1 MFSSLQHHP
10 FAVEAFFTRS
20 LVLTFAAPAQ
30 NLAPLL
36 PPCLELDTLNNQW
49 GFAAMAMVQT
59 RNLRPKG
66 FPEWL
71 GNDFFLVGYR
81 LFVKYH
87 TSAGKRLRGLYI
99 LQSETDRK
107 KMEWLG
113 NIFTKYKYTTTD
125 IKQGGDGKKYLVE
138 SQRSGFNIE
147 VNLKNEQV
155 PLPEPSPFADWKE
168 ARRFAGPLPFTFSY
182 VPEKKSVLIVEGV
195 REDWEPRPVAVK
207 NLQISFPEMLQNK
220 GLRLANAFVVE
231 NIPYSWKKGKL
242 DPWTSKEI
250 C

>member
-1 MFSSLQHHP
+1 MPESLHHHP

-20 LVLTFAAPAQ
+20 LVLTYAAPAET
-30 NLAPLL
+30 LSPLL
-36 PPCLELDTLNNQW
+36 PPCLELDTFNNKW

-59 RNLRPKG
+59 RHLRPKG
-66 FPEWL
+66 FPEWM

-87 TSAGKRLRGLYI
+87 TAAGKRLRGLYI

-107 KMEWLG
+107 TMEWLG

-125 IKQGGDGKKYLVE
+125 IKQGRDGDKYRVE
-138 SQRSGFNIE
+138 SHKSGFNIE
-147 VNLKNEQV
+147 VNLANEQL
-155 PLPEPSPFADWKE
+155 PLPEHSPFADWKE

-182 VPEKKSVLIVEGV
+182 LPERKSVLIVEGV
-195 REDWEPRPVAVK
+195 REDWTPRPVEVTHMQ
-207 NLQISFPEMLQNK
+207 LTWPEMLQNR
-220 GLRLANAFVVE
+220 GLQLANAFVVE

-242 DPWTSKEI
+242 DPWTKKELS
-250 C
+250 